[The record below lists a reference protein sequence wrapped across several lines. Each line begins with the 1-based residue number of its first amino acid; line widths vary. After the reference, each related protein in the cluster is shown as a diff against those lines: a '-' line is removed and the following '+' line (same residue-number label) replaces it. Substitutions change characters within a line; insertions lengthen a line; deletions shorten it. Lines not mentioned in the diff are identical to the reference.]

1 MDACKE
7 AVNAAAPMVIAFNTI
22 IDENTTW
29 YINVYELIYDIVA
42 FAIVAIDEGV
52 PTVYELTWYFIW
64 DLSKAKNQY
73 HLGWVTIGTSSLQL
87 QVRSTNSFEF
97 VPHITIAKVNQDYD
111 DNQDADADF

>member
-1 MDACKE
+1 MDVCKE

-29 YINVYELIYDIVA
+29 YINVYELIYGIVA
-42 FAIVAIDEGV
+42 FAIVAIDKGV
-52 PTVYELTWYFIW
+52 PTVYELTWYWIW
-64 DLSKAKNQY
+64 DLSKAKNQH